1 MSKKKESYDFSKI
14 VDTLKDVVKSV
25 INYFKTPI
33 HKEGYPFIVVFFAM
47 ALVLG
52 LVSDFLAKVFVLLGL
67 FCLFFFRNPKR
78 YTSENEGLIVSPAD
92 GTVCKIEEGVSAPSE
107 LSLGRKKFTKVSIF
121 LSVMNVHVQRVPISG
136 KITKVHYREGKFLN
150 ASLDKASVDNER
162 QCCVVETK
170 DKKEVVFVQIAGLI
184 ARRIVCNLEEGQE
197 VKTGEE
203 YGIIRF
209 GSRLDLYLPA
219 GVKPEV
225 LIGQT
230 MVGGETIIAKMK

>member
-1 MSKKKESYDFSKI
+1 MSKKKEGYDFSKV
-14 VDTLKDVVKSV
+14 VDTLTDVAKSV
-25 INYFKTPI
+25 INYFRTPI

-52 LVSDFLAKVFVLLGL
+52 LVSDFLAKVFILLGL

-78 YTSENEGLIVSPAD
+78 YTPEGEGLVVSPAD
-92 GTVCKIEEGVSAPSE
+92 GTVCKIEEGVSAPDE
-107 LSLGRKKFTKVSIF
+107 LSMGRKKFTKVSIF

-150 ASLDKASVDNER
+150 ATLDKASVDNER

-184 ARRIVCNLEEGQE
+184 ARRIVCNLEENQE

-209 GSRLDLYLPA
+209 GSRLDLYLPT

-230 MVGGETIIAKMK
+230 MVGGETVIARMK